1 MKHTEDR
8 RGIYRVFVSEL
19 QRKKQLARPGE
30 NVNNIKKHLK
40 ANGMKWTGLILYGNG
55 KIGGSL

>member
-1 MKHTEDR
+1 MTHTEDR
-8 RGIYRVFVSEL
+8 KGTYRVLLSEL
-19 QRKKQLARPGE
+19 QRKKQLARPGD

-40 ANGMKWTGLILYGNG
+40 ASGMTWTGLILYGNG